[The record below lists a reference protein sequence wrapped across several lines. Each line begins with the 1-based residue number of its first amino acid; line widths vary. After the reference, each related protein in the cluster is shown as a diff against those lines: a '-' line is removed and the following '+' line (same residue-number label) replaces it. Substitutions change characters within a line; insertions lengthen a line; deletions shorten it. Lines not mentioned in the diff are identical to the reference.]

1 MLFVLKKKKKT
12 QTKQALASGIFIGIL
27 TDNNCNG
34 KRELGWQLLVGAS
47 ISPTLERKESG
58 GRFGGRGC
66 RKERGRRRDLFVGFG
81 LRISRREKHCC
92 SE

>member
-34 KRELGWQLLVGAS
+34 KRELGWRFLLEPPSVQPWKERNLVAGLGAGAVGKKEAGGGICLLV
-47 ISPTLERKESG
+47 L
-58 GRFGGRGC
+58 
-66 RKERGRRRDLFVGFG
+66 V
-81 LRISRREKHCC
+81 
-92 SE
+92 